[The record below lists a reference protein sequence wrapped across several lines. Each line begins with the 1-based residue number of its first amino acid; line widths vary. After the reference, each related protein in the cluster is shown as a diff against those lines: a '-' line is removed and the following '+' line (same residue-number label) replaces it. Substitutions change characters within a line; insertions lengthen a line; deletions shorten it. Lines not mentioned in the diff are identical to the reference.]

1 MVNFYRHTN
10 IPFTNKIG
18 GNLIMT
24 YFFQKG
30 TNKQLIVAFHGT
42 GGNQY
47 QLLTT
52 TAALFPEASLV
63 SFLGNVGEAEN
74 RRFFAPTNNGQLD
87 RTEFDGRTLEF
98 IENEWPQIEKSDY
111 EEIIFIGYSNGAN
124 FILGLLEKNPKI
136 ADSLILLHPS
146 NLSYQFIGKTDV
158 PRILLTTGSQDEIS
172 LAGDLV
178 QLEKQLKNHFTDVQL
193 LIVDGGHG
201 LEAEE
206 IARLKQAIK

>member
-1 MVNFYRHTN
+1 
-10 IPFTNKIG
+10 
-18 GNLIMT
+18 MT

-52 TAALFPEASLV
+52 TAALFPEASLA

-74 RRFFAPTNNGQLD
+74 RRFFAPTKNGQLD

-98 IENEWPQIEKSDY
+98 IENEWLQIETTDY

-124 FILGLLEKNPKI
+124 FILGLLEKNPTI
-136 ADSLILLHPS
+136 ADTVILLHPS
-146 NLSYQFIGKTDV
+146 DLSYQFVGLRET
-158 PRILLTTGSQDEIS
+158 PRILLTTGSQDELS

-178 QLEKQLKNHFTDVQL
+178 KLEKQLKNHFTDVEL

-206 IARLKQAIK
+206 ITRLKRFLK